1 MRRPDPEIVEIKELS
16 GTKSVF
22 FIRSENKLYVSPA
35 IMRLIKEEY
44 NLIKDTMVVEEMPI
58 DPDTKEALYKS
69 FNEWYEK
76 KIKNNIVK
84 EK

>member
-1 MRRPDPEIVEIKELS
+1 
-16 GTKSVF
+16 
-22 FIRSENKLYVSPA
+22 
-35 IMRLIKEEY
+35 MRLIKEEY